1 MPRTA
6 SQTRKRTEYVSLV
19 AHFSFA
25 KTRYTG
31 KQFLEEKKKRGRF
44 ENRRFPLSP
53 SARYFR
59 VADVPTKNLS
69 HRDAEESEGY
79 KRLFAKRFRCRNKPL
94 NTSDEAKREEGIFA
108 LSIRV
113 ESAKSSQVPGEILS
127 SIEREKSVTG
137 RGKQNGG
144 LYPCPRTEE
153 GLGIVSVHCFP
164 NKRRPRCFVRRYVQ
178 PDRQDEQEMDC
189 CQFYSS

>member
-1 MPRTA
+1 MRVT
-6 SQTRKRTEYVSLV
+6 KR
-19 AHFSFA
+19 
-25 KTRYTG
+25 
-31 KQFLEEKKKRGRF
+31 
-44 ENRRFPLSP
+44 
-53 SARYFR
+53 
-59 VADVPTKNLS
+59 
-69 HRDAEESEGY
+69 
-79 KRLFAKRFRCRNKPL
+79 
-94 NTSDEAKREEGIFA
+94 REEHFYCPFA
-108 LSIRV
+108 RIREV
-113 ESAKSSQVPGEILS
+113 FQVSGEILS

>member
-1 MPRTA
+1 MQA
-6 SQTRKRTEYVSLV
+6 
-19 AHFSFA
+19 FF
-25 KTRYTG
+25 G
-31 KQFLEEKKKRGRF
+31 KKNKF
-44 ENRRFPLSP
+44 ENIRFPLS
-53 SARYFR
+53 AGRYSR
-59 VADVPTKNLS
+59 VVNVPMKIFIIAT
-69 HRDAEESEGY
+69 EESEGDFLRTVLGVGINENDRQPLMRVT
-79 KRLFAKRFRCRNKPL
+79 KR
-94 NTSDEAKREEGIFA
+94 REENFYCPFA
-108 LSIRV
+108 RIREV
-113 ESAKSSQVPGEILS
+113 FQVPGEILS